1 MRRMMGGCGAVATA
15 LLALTLATSASA
27 QSHAEHEVRAA
38 VDQIFEGMRTADPD
52 LVRAVFAPDARFAM
66 VDESGAVTV
75 QSVAGWLEAIG
86 TSERR
91 WDERLYDVVVQVD
104 GNLASAWTPY
114 TFYLDGAVRHCG
126 INSIELLRDGSGWK
140 VTQIADTRR
149 TEGCPDP
156 LGG

>member
-1 MRRMMGGCGAVATA
+1 MGRMTGGCGTLATT
-15 LLALTLATSASA
+15 LLVLTLAAPASG
-27 QSHAEHEVRAA
+27 QSHAEHEVHAA
-38 VDQIFEGMRTADPD
+38 VEQIFEGMRTANPD
-52 LVRAVFAPDARFAM
+52 LVRAVFAPDARFAG
-66 VDESGAVTV
+66 VDEGGAVTV
-75 QSVAGWLEAIG
+75 QSVEGWLEAIG

-91 WDERLYDVVVQVD
+91 WDERVYDVEIQVD
-104 GNLASAWTPY
+104 GNMASAWTPY

-126 INSIELLRDGSGWK
+126 INSIEFLHDGSGWK

>member
-15 LLALTLATSASA
+15 LLALTMAAPTSA

-38 VDQIFEGMRTADPD
+38 VDQIFEGMRTANPD

-75 QSVAGWLEAIG
+75 QSVEGWLEAIG

-149 TEGCPDP
+149 TEECPDP

>member
-1 MRRMMGGCGAVATA
+1 MMRMMGGFGTLVTT
-15 LLALTLATSASA
+15 LLALSLAAPASA
-27 QSHAEHEVRAA
+27 QSHAEHEVHAA
-38 VDQIFEGMRTADPD
+38 VEQIFEGMRSANPD

-75 QSVAGWLEAIG
+75 QSVEGWLEAIG

-91 WDERLYDVVVQVD
+91 WDERVYDVEIQVD
-104 GNLASAWTPY
+104 GNMASAWTPY

-126 INSIELLRDGSGWK
+126 INSIEFLHDGSGWK